1 MVKVRWRGSV
11 TEQGWDKS
19 LHSRAHHTFTS
30 LVPRLLHRKT
40 GREPGR
46 FHHVPRD
53 VSVRGFVRGFDNR
66 IIAHTVSLEIL
77 PNTVEQQGVL
87 RRPL

>member
-1 MVKVRWRGSV
+1 MSAPVEEAGNGLAWARQLAVVEDLIR
-11 TEQGWDKS
+11 TI
-19 LHSRAHHTFTS
+19 AS

-53 VSVRGFVRGFDNR
+53 VRAWFCAWF
-66 IIAHTVSLEIL
+66 
-77 PNTVEQQGVL
+77 
-87 RRPL
+87 